1 MVLGGF
7 RLFHVLV
14 TTFISLAKILNKT
27 HNHSSAIKVSL
38 IWYFCTLYYN
48 Q

>member
-14 TTFISLAKILNKT
+14 TTVKLTVLLLQIQLLSMLA
-27 HNHSSAIKVSL
+27 
-38 IWYFCTLYYN
+38 
-48 Q
+48 

>member
-14 TTFISLAKILNKT
+14 LMCSTDILLVQFSMSRLCRINY
-27 HNHSSAIKVSL
+27 L
-38 IWYFCTLYYN
+38 
-48 Q
+48 